1 MQYLQKLRSARA
13 TQTISNLQQSS
24 GLLFDRIYMNNLL
37 DVPIAAVT
45 ALTPE
50 RAVVVMRAILR
61 SECGYV
67 KLSPTVLTISSRLTV
82 ADGGID
88 AEVNVP
94 PGPTIPTDCIFE
106 TGLTGFQIKSGT
118 SFKPW
123 TPSSIRGELL
133 DRSGKLYSEV
143 ERLIRRGGCYTL
155 LCTGHDMTPEQRND
169 SRQQIAV
176 VLAEVG
182 FRGYEELIQVLGASQ
197 VADFA
202 ERYPGTASLLTVDPI
217 QEAWVL
223 DEWQR
228 DAHMA
233 NAFETSPEQ
242 AQIIDHIRAGLQGET
257 KHIRVLGEPGLG
269 KTRIVLES
277 VKDENIAPYV
287 LYIQHGSQFGQTRL
301 FRQLLKAGYSKPL
314 VLVIDELPESELS
327 DIWRHLKPRCDRL
340 KIVSLD
346 HGRDET
352 HDEEIDRLTA
362 PRLPDQ
368 TIKKILASRVGESRE
383 LDRWVAI
390 CEGSPRVAQAV
401 ADNLQSNPDDL
412 LKSPSTVPIWT
423 RFLHGY
429 GRRDE
434 GSARQ
439 TDCVTQHLALFSRF
453 GYEAPVS
460 DEALYI
466 AELIRKVDPT
476 IGWARFQEIVQNLR
490 ARRVLQG
497 SRTLFFV
504 PKALHI
510 YLWKR
515 FWAHYGHG
523 FDFTQTF
530 TEMPASLHTW
540 FMNMFK
546 FAGDTATAHVIDDI
560 LRPDGIF
567 SERAVLTSAKGSQF
581 LSILAEANPVA
592 VLKLLESTIGTW
604 TDQELL
610 DLKQD
615 RQSLVWGLEKI
626 AVWPALTV
634 RAIQVLARFA
644 VNENANFSNNAT
656 GTLIGLFRIGP
667 EAAATEST
675 PEARL
680 PAMLRLLR
688 AAGNEERR
696 LGLKAM
702 GAALDSHG
710 MGFRIVG
717 PEYQGLKERAKLW
730 IPVTYGE
737 WWQAKLIYFQA
748 LVDETQTWPPSLR
761 AEVCQALLEAV
772 EQQIRTPPCTEL
784 AFQVLSVLV
793 DDSAML
799 PEKLNRFFWHWQ
811 KYEDDGQHPE
821 ILKRIRSFERR
832 YTRRDLASRFQR
844 YVIDVDWME
853 WDEDFRERHNKPK
866 NRAKILVNALARRI
880 GQHPE
885 MLSQIQHLFS
895 PAKNTPALWHF
906 GEQLALNDG
915 RRALLHPLSHLT
927 LETKHQVCLQGYLS
941 AVRASAPEFYIST
954 VRDFLGMESTAWLGA
969 TIALRTDYDD
979 ELFAQ
984 CLDSLE
990 KKWIDPLL
998 FSVLRFGKA
1007 IESVPQE
1014 RTGRLFHQ
1022 LSESNVQ
1029 DSLFLLVELLDSL
1042 PFNDSSPFDSDFV
1055 FDMVSQA
1062 IPDEENRNAMHGYHW
1077 KNVCV
1082 KLIKWDAN
1090 RTLPLLD
1097 ALLTAMGKVY
1107 RLSYHTNVVPLA
1119 NELVQVDPAGAWNI
1133 VKAHFEESL
1142 PKWRDDLF
1150 QWLKNSLSA
1159 FDEKSSR
1166 GAIADL
1172 PIPNIL
1178 NWVAEDPEPRA
1189 ELMAHGAPGT
1199 LDDEYGGR
1207 LTRELLYRY
1216 GQYDGVRN
1224 GISATFRSGGWTG
1237 PTSSYLKRKRE
1248 KLRRWLAAG
1257 FEIEVTQWI
1266 EAEIE
1271 YLDQNIERE
1280 EINEER
1286 SRFD

>member
-1 MQYLQKLRSARA
+1 
-13 TQTISNLQQSS
+13 
-24 GLLFDRIYMNNLL
+24 MNNLL
-37 DVPIAAVT
+37 NIPITAVI
-45 ALTPE
+45 ALTSE

-67 KLSPTVLTISSRLTV
+67 KLSPTVLTISSRITV

-94 PGPTIPTDCIFE
+94 PGPTIATDCIFQA
-106 TGLTGFQIKSGT
+106 GLTGFQIKSGT

-123 TPSSIRGELL
+123 APSSIRGELL
-133 DRSGKLYSEV
+133 DRRGKLYSEV
-143 ERLIRRGGCYTL
+143 ERLIRRGGRYTL

-169 SRQQIAV
+169 SRQLIAV

-182 FRGYEELIQVLGASQ
+182 FGGCEALIEVLGASQ
-197 VADFA
+197 IAEFA
-202 ERYPGTASLLTVDPI
+202 ERYPGTASLLAVDPI

-223 DEWQR
+223 EEWQR

-242 AQIIDHIRAGLQGET
+242 AQMIAHIRAGLQGET

-277 VKDENIAPYV
+277 VKDEDIAPYV

-301 FRQLLKAGYSKPL
+301 FRQLLKAGYDKPL

-327 DIWRHLKPRCDRL
+327 DIWRHLKPRCGSL

-362 PRLPDQ
+362 PRLPDE

-401 ADNLQSNPDDL
+401 ADNLQSNPGDL
-412 LKSPSTVPIWT
+412 LKPPSTVPIWT

-434 GSARQ
+434 VSARQ
-439 TDCVTQHLALFSRF
+439 IDCVTQHLALFSRF

-466 AELIRKVDPT
+466 AELIRIVDPT
-476 IGWARFQEIVQNLR
+476 IGWARFQEIVQSLR

-510 YLWKR
+510 YLWKQ

-530 TEMPASLHTW
+530 NEMPVSLHAW

-546 FAGDTATAHVIDDI
+546 FAGDTATAHVIDDM
-560 LRPDGIF
+560 LRPNGIF

-581 LSILAEANPVA
+581 FSILAEANPVA

-604 TDQELL
+604 SDQELL
-610 DLKQD
+610 DLTQD
-615 RQSLVWGLEKI
+615 RQSLVWALEKI

-634 RAIQVLARFA
+634 RAIQVLVRFA

-688 AAGNEERR
+688 ASGDEERR

-702 GAALDSHG
+702 GAALDSRG

-730 IPVTYGE
+730 IPTTYGE
-737 WWQAKLIYFQA
+737 WWQAKLTYFQA
-748 LVDETQTWPPSLR
+748 LADETQNWPSSLR

-772 EQQIRTPPCTEL
+772 EQQIKIPPCTEL

-793 DDSAML
+793 DDSAMA
-799 PEKLNRFFWHWQ
+799 PSKLNGFFWHCQ
-811 KYEDDGQHPE
+811 TYEDDGQHPE
-821 ILKRIRSFERR
+821 ISKRLRSVEHR

-885 MLSQIQHLFS
+885 MLSQIQHLLS

-906 GEQLALNDG
+906 GEQVALNDG
-915 RRALLHPLSHLT
+915 ARALLNPLSDLT
-927 LETKHQVCLQGYLS
+927 LESKHQVCLHGYLL
-941 AVRASAPEFYIST
+941 AVRASDPEFYLST
-954 VRDFLGMESTAWLGA
+954 VRGFLDMESSAWLGA
-969 TIALRTDYDD
+969 TVALRTDYDD
-979 ELFAQ
+979 ELFVR
-984 CLDSLE
+984 CLDALD

-998 FSVLRFGKA
+998 FTVLRFGKA
-1007 IESVPQE
+1007 IESVPPE
-1014 RTGRLFHQ
+1014 RTGRLLRQ
-1022 LSESNVQ
+1022 LSEDNAQ
-1029 DSLFLLVELLDSL
+1029 DSLFLLVELLDSI
-1042 PFNDSSPFDSDFV
+1042 PFNDSSPFNSDFV
-1055 FDMVSQA
+1055 FDMVCQSV
-1062 IPDEENRNAMHGYHW
+1062 PSEENGDAMHGYHW
-1077 KNVCV
+1077 KNVCS

-1097 ALLTAMGKVY
+1097 ALLAEMCKVY
-1107 RLSYHTNVVPLA
+1107 RLSYDSDVVPLA
-1119 NELVQVDPAGAWNI
+1119 NELVRADPTGAWNI

-1142 PKWRDDLF
+1142 PQWRGDLF
-1150 QWLKNSLSA
+1150 QWLKGGLSG
-1159 FDEKSSR
+1159 FDERAPR
-1166 GAIADL
+1166 GAVADL
-1172 PIPNIL
+1172 PVPEIL
-1178 NWVAEDPEPRA
+1178 EWIEQDPKSRSV
-1189 ELMAHGAPGT
+1189 LMTHAVPAT
-1199 LDDEYGGR
+1199 LDDEEGGR
-1207 LTRELLYRY
+1207 LTQELLYRY
-1216 GQYDGVRN
+1216 GQFNGVQN
-1224 GISATFRSGGWTG
+1224 GISSTFHSGGWTG
-1237 PTSSYLKRKRE
+1237 PTSAYLKRKRQQC
-1248 KLRRWLAAG
+1248 RRWLAAR
-1257 FEIEVTQWI
+1257 FEIEITQWV

-1271 YLDQNIERE
+1271 YLDQRIERE
-1280 EINEER
+1280 EIDEER

>member
-1 MQYLQKLRSARA
+1 M
-13 TQTISNLQQSS
+13 
-24 GLLFDRIYMNNLL
+24 
-37 DVPIAAVT
+37 
-45 ALTPE
+45 
-50 RAVVVMRAILR
+50 VVVRAILR
-61 SECGYV
+61 SECGYA
-67 KLSPTVLTISSRLTV
+67 KLSPTVLTISSRLTI

-88 AEVNVP
+88 AEVNAP
-94 PGPTIPTDCIFE
+94 PGPTIPTDCIFQ

-133 DRSGKLYSEV
+133 DSRGSLYSEV
-143 ERLIRRGGCYTL
+143 ERLLRRGGRYTL
-155 LCTGHDMTPEQRND
+155 LCTGHDMTPEQRNA

-176 VLAEVG
+176 VLTEVG
-182 FRGYEELIQVLGASQ
+182 FGGCEELIEVLSASQ
-197 VADFA
+197 VAEFA
-202 ERYPGTASLLTVDPI
+202 ERYPGTASLLAVDPI
-217 QEAWVL
+217 QEALAL

-233 NAFETSPEQ
+233 NAFEASPEQ
-242 AQIIDHIRAGLQGET
+242 SQMIARIRAGLLGET

-277 VKDENIAPYV
+277 VKDENIAPCV

-301 FRQLLKAGYSKPL
+301 FRQLLKAGYDKPL
-314 VLVIDELPESELS
+314 VLVIDELPESEMS
-327 DIWRHLKPRCDRL
+327 DIWRHLKPRCGSL

-352 HDEEIDRLTA
+352 YDEEIERLHA
-362 PRLPDQ
+362 PSLSDE
-368 TIKKILASRVGESRE
+368 TIKKILVSRVGESRE

-401 ADNLQSNPDDL
+401 ADNLRANPDDI
-412 LKSPSTVPIWT
+412 LKPPSTVPIWA
-423 RFLHGY
+423 RFIHGY
-429 GRRDE
+429 SSRDE

-439 TDCVTQHLALFSRF
+439 IDCVTQHLALFSRF

-466 AELIRKVDPT
+466 AKLIHKVDPT
-476 IGWARFQEIVQNLR
+476 IGWARFQEIVQSLR

-510 YLWKR
+510 YLWKQ

-530 TEMPASLHTW
+530 NEMPASLHAW

-567 SERAVLTSAKGSQF
+567 AERAVLTSAKGSQF
-581 LSILAEANPVA
+581 LSILAEANPAA
-592 VLKLLESTIGTW
+592 VLRLLEATIGKW

-615 RQSLVWGLEKI
+615 RQSLVWALEKI
-626 AVWPALTV
+626 AVWPTLTV

-644 VNENANFSNNAT
+644 VNENANSSNNST

-688 AAGNEERR
+688 AAGDEERR

-702 GAALDSHG
+702 GAALESRG
-710 MGFRIVG
+710 IGFRIVG

-730 IPVTYGE
+730 IPATYGE

-748 LVDETQTWPPSLR
+748 LVDETQNWPSSLR
-761 AEVCQALLEAV
+761 ADVCQALLEAV

-784 AFQVLSVLV
+784 AFQVLSVIV
-793 DDSAML
+793 DDSTMP

-811 KYEDDGQHPE
+811 QYEDDGRYPE
-821 ILKRIRSFERR
+821 ITKRLLGFERR

-853 WDEDFRERHNKPK
+853 WDEDFRERNNKPK
-866 NRAKILVNALARRI
+866 SRAKILVNALARRI
-880 GQHPE
+880 AQHPE
-885 MLSQIQHLFS
+885 MLSQIQHLLS
-895 PAKNTPALWHF
+895 PAKNSPALWHF
-906 GEQLALNDG
+906 GEQVALNDAM
-915 RRALLHPLSHLT
+915 RAFLQPLTRLT
-927 LETKHQVCLQGYLS
+927 LETKHYECLHGYLS
-941 AVRASAPEFYIST
+941 EVRASDPEVYIST
-954 VRDFLGMESTAWLGA
+954 VKGFLDVENTAWLGA
-969 TIALRTDYDD
+969 TIVLRTDYDD
-979 ELFAQ
+979 ELFVK
-984 CLDSLE
+984 CLDALE

-998 FSVLRFGKA
+998 FTALRFGRA
-1007 IESVPQE
+1007 IESVPPE
-1014 RTGRLFHQ
+1014 RTGRLLRQ
-1022 LSESNVQ
+1022 LSEDNAQ
-1029 DSLFLLVELLDSL
+1029 DSLVLLVELLDSI
-1042 PFNDSSPFDSDFV
+1042 PFNDSSPFNSGFV
-1055 FDMVSQA
+1055 FDVVSQSV
-1062 IPDEENRNAMHGYHW
+1062 PDEANQDTMRGYYW
-1077 KNVCV
+1077 KNVCS
-1082 KLIKWDAN
+1082 KLIKWDAS

-1097 ALLTAMGKVY
+1097 VLLTEMGKAY
-1107 RLSYHTNVVPLA
+1107 RLSYDSNVVPLA
-1119 NELVQVDPAGAWNI
+1119 DELVLADPAGAWDI
-1133 VKAHFEESL
+1133 VKTHFEDSL
-1142 PKWRDDLF
+1142 PEWRGDLF
-1150 QWLKNSLSA
+1150 QWLKGGLSG
-1159 FDEKSSR
+1159 FDEEDPR

-1172 PIPNIL
+1172 PVPEVLEWIK
-1178 NWVAEDPEPRA
+1178 EDPVHRA
-1189 ELMAHGAPGT
+1189 GLMAHAAPRT

-1216 GQYDGVRN
+1216 GQFDGVRS
-1224 GISATFRSGGWTG
+1224 GISATFHSGGWTG
-1237 PTSSYLKRKRE
+1237 PTSVYLKRKRE
-1248 KLRRWLAAG
+1248 KFRRWLAAG
-1257 FEIEVTQWI
+1257 LEIEMTQWI

-1271 YLDQNIERE
+1271 DLDRNIERE
-1280 EINEER
+1280 EIDEER

>member
-1 MQYLQKLRSARA
+1 
-13 TQTISNLQQSS
+13 
-24 GLLFDRIYMNNLL
+24 MNNLL

-61 SECGYV
+61 SECGYA
-67 KLSPTVLTISSRLTV
+67 KLSPTVLTISSRLTI

-94 PGPTIPTDCIFE
+94 PGPSIPTDCIFQ

-133 DRSGKLYSEV
+133 DSRGKLYSEV
-143 ERLIRRGGCYTL
+143 ERLIRRGGRYTL
-155 LCTGHDMTPEQRND
+155 LCTGHDITPEQRND

-182 FRGYEELIQVLGASQ
+182 FGGYEELIEVLGASQ
-197 VADFA
+197 AAEFA
-202 ERYPGTASLLTVDPI
+202 ERYPGTASLLAVDLI

-223 DEWQR
+223 EEWQR

-242 AQIIDHIRAGLQGET
+242 AQMIAHIRAGLQGET

-301 FRQLLKAGYSKPL
+301 FRQLLKAGYDKPL
-314 VLVIDELPESELS
+314 VLVIDELPESELA
-327 DIWRHLKPRCDRL
+327 DIWRHLKPRCGSL

-352 HDEEIDRLTA
+352 YDEEIERLHA
-362 PRLPDQ
+362 PSLSDE
-368 TIKKILASRVGESRE
+368 TIKKILVSRVGESRE

-401 ADNLQSNPDDL
+401 ADNLRANPDDI
-412 LKSPSTVPIWT
+412 LKPPATVPIWA
-423 RFLHGY
+423 RFIHGY
-429 GRRDE
+429 SSRDE
-434 GSARQ
+434 NYARQ
-439 TDCVTQHLALFSRF
+439 IDCVTQHLALFSRF
-453 GYEAPVS
+453 GYEAPVG
-460 DEALYI
+460 DEAAYI
-466 AELIRKVDPT
+466 AELIQKVDPT
-476 IGWARFQEIVQNLR
+476 IGWARFQEIVQSLR

-510 YLWKR
+510 YLWKQ
-515 FWAHYGHG
+515 FWENYGRG

-530 TEMPASLHTW
+530 KDMPESLQVW

-546 FAGDTATAHVIDDI
+546 FAGDAATAHIIDDI
-560 LRPDGIF
+560 LRADGIF
-567 SERAVLTSAKGSQF
+567 SQRAALTSAKGSRF
-581 LSILAEANPVA
+581 LSILAEANPAA
-592 VLKLLESTIGTW
+592 VLRLLEATIGKW
-604 TDQELL
+604 LDQDLL
-610 DLKQD
+610 DFKEN
-615 RQSLVWGLEKI
+615 RQPLVWALEKI

-634 RAIQVLARFA
+634 RAVQVLVRFA
-644 VNENANFSNNAT
+644 VNENADFSNNSI

-680 PAMLRLLR
+680 PAMLKLFR
-688 AAGNEERR
+688 ASGDAERR

-702 GAALDSHG
+702 GAALDSRG

-730 IPVTYGE
+730 IPATYGE

-748 LVDETQTWPPSLR
+748 LVDETQNWPPYLR
-761 AEVCQALLEAV
+761 TEVCQALLKAV

-793 DDSAML
+793 DDSAMS
-799 PEKLNRFFWHWQ
+799 PEKLNGFFWYWRMH
-811 KYEDDGQHPE
+811 KDDSQHPE
-821 ILKRIRSFERR
+821 IAKRLLSFERR
-832 YTRRDLASRFQR
+832 YTRRDLVSRFQR

-866 NRAKILVNALARRI
+866 NRAKTLVNALARRI
-880 GQHPE
+880 AQHPE
-885 MLSQIQHLFS
+885 TLSQIQHLLS
-895 PAKNTPALWHF
+895 PAKSAPALWHF
-906 GEQLALNDG
+906 GEQVALNDWT
-915 RRALLHPLSHLT
+915 RTLLHPLTRLT
-927 LETKHQVCLQGYLS
+927 LKTKHHVCLHSYLL
-941 AVRASAPEFYIST
+941 AVRASDPEFYLST
-954 VRDFLGMESTAWLGA
+954 VRGFLDIESTAWLGS
-969 TIALRTDYDD
+969 TIALHTDYDD
-979 ELFAQ
+979 ELFAL
-984 CLDSLE
+984 CLDALE

-998 FSVLRFGKA
+998 FTALRFGRA
-1007 IESVPQE
+1007 IESVPPE
-1014 RTGRLFHQ
+1014 RAGRLLRQ
-1022 LSESNVQ
+1022 LSEDDAQ
-1029 DSLFLLVELLDSL
+1029 DSRVLLVELLDSI
-1042 PFNDSSPFDSDFV
+1042 PFNNSSPFNSDFV
-1055 FDMVSQA
+1055 FEVASRS
-1062 IPDEENRNAMHGYHW
+1062 IPGDENRDVMRGYHW
-1077 KNVCV
+1077 KNVCS
-1082 KLIKWDAN
+1082 KLIKWDAS

-1097 ALLTAMGKVY
+1097 ALLTEMGKAY
-1107 RLSYHTNVVPLA
+1107 RLSYDSDVVPLA
-1119 NELVQVDPAGAWNI
+1119 NELVQADPTGAWNI
-1133 VKAHFEESL
+1133 VRMHFEKSL
-1142 PKWRDDLF
+1142 PEWRGDLF
-1150 QWLKNSLSA
+1150 QWLKGGLSG
-1159 FDEKSSR
+1159 FDEEVPR

-1172 PIPNIL
+1172 PVPEIL
-1178 NWVAEDPEPRA
+1178 EWIEEDPEPRA
-1189 ELMAHGAPGT
+1189 ALMAHTAAGT
-1199 LDDEYGGR
+1199 LDEPGGR

-1216 GQYDGVRN
+1216 GQFEGVRS
-1224 GISATFRSGGWTG
+1224 GISATFHSGGWMG
-1237 PTSSYLKRKRE
+1237 PTSVHLKQKRE
-1248 KLRRWLAAG
+1248 KFRRWLAAG
-1257 FEIEVTQWI
+1257 FEIEITQWI

-1271 YLDQNIERE
+1271 SLDRNIKRE
-1280 EINEER
+1280 EIDEER

>member
-1 MQYLQKLRSARA
+1 
-13 TQTISNLQQSS
+13 
-24 GLLFDRIYMNNLL
+24 MNNLL

-61 SECGYV
+61 SECGYA
-67 KLSPTVLTISSRLTV
+67 KLRPTVLTISSRLTI

-94 PGPTIPTDCIFE
+94 PGPTIPTDCIFQ

-133 DRSGKLYSEV
+133 DSRGKLYSEV
-143 ERLIRRGGCYTL
+143 ERLIRRGGRYTL

-182 FRGYEELIQVLGASQ
+182 FGGYEELIEVLGASQ
-197 VADFA
+197 VSDFS
-202 ERYPGTASLLTVDPI
+202 ERYPGTASLLAVDPI
-217 QEAWVL
+217 QEAWIL
-223 DEWQR
+223 EEWQR

-233 NAFETSPEQ
+233 NVFEASPEQ
-242 AQIIDHIRAGLQGET
+242 SQMIARIRAGLQGET

-301 FRQLLKAGYSKPL
+301 FRQLLKTGYDKPL
-314 VLVIDELPESELS
+314 VLIIDELPESELS
-327 DIWRHLKPRCDRL
+327 EIWKHLKPRCGSL

-352 HDEEIDRLTA
+352 HDEEIERLHA
-362 PRLPDQ
+362 PSLSDE
-368 TIKKILASRVGESRE
+368 TIKKILVSRVGESRE

-401 ADNLQSNPDDL
+401 ADNLRANPDDI
-412 LKSPSTVPIWT
+412 LKPPSTVPIWA
-423 RFLHGY
+423 RFIHGY
-429 GRRDE
+429 SSRDE
-434 GSARQ
+434 SSARQ
-439 TDCVTQHLALFSRF
+439 IDCVTQHMALFSRF
-453 GYEAPVS
+453 GYETPVG
-460 DEALYI
+460 DEAAYI
-466 AELIRKVDPT
+466 AKLIQKVDPT
-476 IGWARFQEIVQNLR
+476 IGWARFQEIVQGLR
-490 ARRVLQG
+490 AKKVLQG

-510 YLWKR
+510 YLWKQ
-515 FWAHYGHG
+515 FWERYGRG

-530 TEMPASLHTW
+530 KDMPESLHAW

-546 FAGDTATAHVIDDI
+546 FAGDATAHVIDDI
-560 LRPDGIF
+560 LRPDGFF
-567 SERAVLTSAKGSQF
+567 SERAALTSAKGSRF
-581 LSILAEANPVA
+581 LSILAEANPA
-592 VLKLLESTIGTW
+592 VVLRLLEATIGKW

-615 RQSLVWGLEKI
+615 RQSLVWALEKI
-626 AVWPALTV
+626 AVWPTLTV
-634 RAIQVLARFA
+634 RAIQVLVRFA
-644 VNENANFSNNAT
+644 TNENANFSNNST

-688 AAGNEERR
+688 ASGDEERR

-702 GAALDSHG
+702 DAALDSRG

-717 PEYQGLKERAKLW
+717 AEYQGLKERAKLW
-730 IPVTYGE
+730 IPATYGDL
-737 WWQAKLIYFQA
+737 WQAKLIYFQA

-793 DDSAML
+793 DDSTMP

-821 ILKRIRSFERR
+821 IVKRLQSFERR
-832 YTRRDLASRFQR
+832 YTRRDLASRFQC

-880 GQHPE
+880 AQHPE
-885 MLSQIQHLFS
+885 RLSQIQHLLS
-895 PAKNTPALWHF
+895 PAKNAPTLWHF
-906 GEQLALNDG
+906 GEQIALNDAT
-915 RRALLHPLSHLT
+915 RAFLQPLTRLT
-927 LETKHQVCLQGYLS
+927 LETKHHVCLHGYLS
-941 AVRASAPEFYIST
+941 AVRASDPEFYLST
-954 VRDFLGMESTAWLGA
+954 VRGFMGVQSTAWLGA

-984 CLDSLE
+984 CLDAQE

-998 FSVLRFGKA
+998 FTVLRFGRA
-1007 IESVPQE
+1007 IESVPPE
-1014 RTGRLFHQ
+1014 RTGRLLRQ
-1022 LSESNVQ
+1022 LSEDDAQ
-1029 DSLFLLVELLDSL
+1029 DSLVLLVELLDSI
-1042 PFNDSSPFDSDFV
+1042 PFNDSSPFNSGFV
-1055 FDMVSQA
+1055 FDVVSKSV
-1062 IPDEENRNAMHGYHW
+1062 PDEENRDAMRGYYW
-1077 KNVCV
+1077 KNVCS
-1082 KLIKWDAN
+1082 KLIKWDAS

-1097 ALLTAMGKVY
+1097 ALLTEMGKAY
-1107 RLSYHTNVVPLA
+1107 RLSYDSNVVPLA
-1119 NELVQVDPAGAWNI
+1119 NELVLADPAGAWDI
-1133 VKAHFEESL
+1133 VEMHFEESL

-1150 QWLKNSLSA
+1150 QWLKGGLSG
-1159 FDEKSSR
+1159 FDEEDPR

-1172 PIPNIL
+1172 PVPEIL
-1178 NWVAEDPEPRA
+1178 EWIEEDPEHRA
-1189 ELMAHGAPGT
+1189 GLMAHAAPRT
-1199 LDDEYGGR
+1199 LDDEHGGR

-1216 GQYDGVRN
+1216 GQFDGVRS
-1224 GISATFRSGGWTG
+1224 GISATFHSGGWTG
-1237 PTSSYLKRKRE
+1237 PTSAYLKRKRE
-1248 KLRRWLAAG
+1248 KFRRWLAGG
-1257 FEIEVTQWI
+1257 FEIEITQWI

-1271 YLDQNIERE
+1271 CLDRNIERE
-1280 EINEER
+1280 EIDEER